1 MELTSKTKSV
11 AVVIAYSILAKL
23 IVCFQ
28 KDGRDHYAKIDE
40 ISINNGVITYSDSDG
55 SGSISMDKI
64 QGVMYND
71 K

>member
-1 MELTSKTKSV
+1 MKFTSKTKSV
-11 AVVIAYSILAKL
+11 TGVFAYSILAKL

-28 KDGRDHYAKIDE
+28 KDVRDHYAKIDG
-40 ISINNGVITYSDSDG
+40 ISINSGVITYSDSDG